1 MRLTPAAEREETHGP
16 ARAVERT
23 VLSKSTAPTGWGVWT
38 WPNLVTAVRLAGIPL
53 FCYLLLA
60 TEYYWQAAVVL
71 AVGGGT
77 DWVDGQLAR
86 RLDQVSRLGRLLDPF
101 VDRLY
106 ILTALLAL
114 TYVDLLPWPF
124 TIAVLVREAVL
135 VATVV
140 VLRWH
145 GFAPPQVHFLGK
157 SATSVMFM
165 SFPVLV
171 VAGLVDNAASWA
183 APLGWAL
190 AWWGLSLYWLAAFV
204 YLRQAAGLLRGRSDH
219 THAVA
224 LRLFRRRPERH
235 GAARGGRASAA
246 PASARYGWAIRSLR
260 PTRRRSR

>member
-1 MRLTPAAEREETHGP
+1 M
-16 ARAVERT
+16 
-23 VLSKSTAPTGWGVWT
+23 SKSTAPTGWGVWT

-60 TEYYWQAAVVL
+60 TEYYWQAAIVL

-86 RLDQVSRLGRLLDPF
+86 RLNQVSKLGRLLDPF

-114 TYVDLLPWPF
+114 TYAGLLPWLF
-124 TIAVLVREAVL
+124 TVAVLLREATL
-135 VATVV
+135 VSLVI

-157 SATSVMFM
+157 SATTVVFM

-171 VAGLVDNAASWA
+171 VAGLVDSAAVWA

-190 AWWGLSLYWLAAFV
+190 AWWGLGLYWLAALV
-204 YLRQAAGLLRGRSDH
+204 YLRQAVALLRVRRSR
-219 THAVA
+219 THLTVLLRRGGSERMPLGAIRSVLSRNRGPAVRTAVVGDTVMGVRPAARRASQRGAPGDSGAVA
-224 LRLFRRRPERH
+224 LHR
-235 GAARGGRASAA
+235 GA
-246 PASARYGWAIRSLR
+246 
-260 PTRRRSR
+260 

>member
-1 MRLTPAAEREETHGP
+1 M
-16 ARAVERT
+16 
-23 VLSKSTAPTGWGVWT
+23 SKSAAPTGWGVWT

-60 TEYYWQAAVVL
+60 TEHYWQAAVVL

-86 RLDQVSRLGRLLDPF
+86 RLNQVSKLGRLLDPF

-114 TYVDLLPWPF
+114 TYVHLLPWPF
-124 TIAVLVREAVL
+124 TLAVLVREATMVGL
-135 VATVV
+135 VI

-145 GFAPPQVHFLGK
+145 GYAPPQVHFLGK
-157 SATSVMFM
+157 SATSVVFM

-171 VAGLVDNAASWA
+171 VAGLVENADVWA

-190 AWWGLSLYWLAAFV
+190 AWWGLALYWAAALV
-204 YLRQAAGLLRGRSDH
+204 YLWQAAGLM
-219 THAVA
+219 
-224 LRLFRRRPERH
+224 
-235 GAARGGRASAA
+235 RGGRARAHVVA
-246 PASARYGWAIRSLR
+246 
-260 PTRRRSR
+260 